1 MSFLPSE
8 LHTISQYAAPPLV
21 GAFIGYLT
29 NHIAIKML
37 FRPLRAWKICG
48 VRVPMTPG
56 VIPNKRLDLAKNMG
70 EVVGDHLLT
79 SDEIAKGLQNQAFQI
94 HLQGIIREHI
104 EELMQR
110 DLGTI
115 QTVIPEKFRIYFD
128 IASKTVIYQVKEK
141 IRFYLA
147 SEDFQRIAEQTFD
160 QRLNRFL
167 SSEVQTV
174 VPGAQRELVYGL
186 IEELFARL
194 VHSRDLEDW
203 AEDFVRQQIYEILQ
217 QQRTL
222 HDLLPGAMEETLRD
236 AFLAQTP
243 ALLERLAA
251 MAAEP
256 EVRERIVI
264 GALEAV
270 DSFILSM
277 GPMGEMA
284 RGFLRKEQLEQK
296 IRAYLVEKNDDI
308 TAWAS
313 SPDVQTRVVN
323 IFASKYNELMQ
334 RPIQDFL
341 ADGEARKVEALCTG
355 ATHRLVAT
363 ARRANLAPVIVS
375 LVKNSC
381 ETRLEAGGISLQQA
395 GELLLGQDALD
406 KAKRQVRGELCAA
419 LRSPHALEMVDTLVD
434 TFAAALLQKRI
445 GKPGKLVPQ
454 GVREGVVAS
463 LQRVASAMLAREVPG
478 LVASLNI
485 KQIVTEKINSLD
497 ILKVEGLLLSIMQEH
512 FKYINIFGALLG
524 FLIGCG
530 NLLLL

>member
-1 MSFLPSE
+1 MSILPSE
-8 LHTISQYAAPPLV
+8 LHTIGQYAAPPLV

-29 NHIAIKML
+29 NRIAIKML
-37 FRPLRAWKICG
+37 FRPLRAWKIAG

-56 VIPNKRLDLAKNMG
+56 VIPTKRLELAKNMG

-79 SDEIAKGLQNQAFQI
+79 SDEIAKGLQNQAFQT
-94 HLQGIIREHI
+94 HLQGIIRDHM

-110 DLGTI
+110 DLGPI

-141 IRFYLA
+141 IRLYLA

-160 QRLNRFL
+160 QRLSKFL
-167 SSEVQTV
+167 SSEVQKV

-186 IEELFARL
+186 VEELFARL
-194 VHSRDLEDW
+194 IQSRDLEEW
-203 AEDFVRQQIYEILQ
+203 AEDFVHQQVYEILH

-222 HDLLPGAMEETLRD
+222 HDLLPEAVEESLRE

-256 EVRERIVI
+256 DVRERIVN

-284 RGFLRKEQLEQK
+284 RGFLRKELLEQK
-296 IRAYLVEKNDDI
+296 ILDYLVEKNDDI

-313 SPDVQTRVVN
+313 SPEVQEKVAK
-323 IFASKYNELMQ
+323 IFSKKYNELVQ

-341 ADGEARKVEALCTG
+341 ADGDAGKVEALCSE

-381 ETRLEAGGISLQQA
+381 ENRLEAGGISLQQA
-395 GELLLGQDALD
+395 GELLLGQEALEQT
-406 KAKRQVRGELCAA
+406 KRQVRGELCAA
-419 LRSPHALEMVDTLVD
+419 LRSSHAFEMVDTLVD

-463 LQRVASAMLAREVPG
+463 LQRVASTMLAREVPG

-485 KQIVTEKINSLD
+485 KQIVTDKINSLD
-497 ILKVEGLLLSIMQEH
+497 ILKVEGLLLSIMEEH
-512 FKYINIFGALLG
+512 FKYINLFGALLG
-524 FLIGCG
+524 FLIGCC